1 MVHNSLVYQLSDS
14 TEAVIQR
21 RIEGIQRMI
30 KIHNSPNQGEEEEEE
45 QEEEPA
51 IKINPA
57 MKRHWESERKILRDA
72 DKLREILKVREE
84 EYEKAEGSEDIK
96 RLVPEIEM
104 LQFVLFLVCRE
115 ER

>member
-30 KIHNSPNQGEEEEEE
+30 KIHNSPNQGEEEEE

-57 MKRHWESERKILRDA
+57 EETLGIREKDSSRCRQVKRDFESERR
-72 DKLREILKVREE
+72 RV
-84 EYEKAEGSEDIK
+84 
-96 RLVPEIEM
+96 
-104 LQFVLFLVCRE
+104 
-115 ER
+115 